1 MVTQHISTMTVES
14 WSQNWRNEMKSFK
27 VTLDRV
33 EEGTAVL
40 LVRDEESVKINIPLF
55 LLPASK
61 EGDILDITIDRNVQE
76 TEDAKERVSILLEK
90 LKGKNLETK

>member
-1 MVTQHISTMTVES
+1 MTQHISTMTVES